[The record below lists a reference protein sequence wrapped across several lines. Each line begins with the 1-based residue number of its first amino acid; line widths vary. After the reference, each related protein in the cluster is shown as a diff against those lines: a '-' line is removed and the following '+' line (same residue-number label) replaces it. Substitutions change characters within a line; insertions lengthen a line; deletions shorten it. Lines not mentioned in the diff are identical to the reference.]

1 MTRPIHM
8 SSTGSADDMAPKFRA
23 EVRDWLSENLPSG
36 WTPASERY
44 LGADDRWELFGRA
57 WERKLHDGGLAGLS
71 WPVAVGGGG
80 KSLVEEVVLLE
91 ELARHGVPESVNAIA
106 KSMLGPT
113 IIAHGTTDQKHRFL
127 TNILSGDDIWCQGFS
142 EPDAGSDLASVR
154 TRATLA
160 DGGWRVSG
168 QKIWTSHA
176 ARSDWMFALVRSNS
190 DVERH
195 AGLTFILIDL
205 HSPGVEIRPLRQ
217 INGDAEFNEVF
228 FTDVFVPDDQVVGQP
243 HDGWKVA
250 RTTLG
255 FERGVA
261 HFGRY
266 IRFRRQLD
274 ELIVL
279 AGDVSNGYAGG
290 FESSDLRD
298 RLMESLVE
306 LEIYRLMA
314 RGLITRMAAGAGS
327 EGSLVKLM
335 WTEAYQKMQRLALDV
350 GGAPQLEWDVHE
362 PNDGAWAKRYLNSL
376 SRTIAG
382 GTSEIQR
389 NIIAERLLGLPR

>member
-1 MTRPIHM
+1 MRKPIETF
-8 SSTGSADDMAPKFRA
+8 SSGNADDLAPTFRA
-23 EVRDWLSENLPSG
+23 DVRDWLSGHLPPG
-36 WTPASERY
+36 WTPAAGRY
-44 LGADDRWELFGRA
+44 LSADDRWDLFGRV
-57 WERKLHDGGLAGLS
+57 WERKLHDAGFAGLS

-80 KSLVEEVVLLE
+80 RSLAEEVVLLE

-113 IIAHGTTDQKHRFL
+113 IIAHGTDDQKRRFL
-127 TNILSGDDIWCQGFS
+127 TRILSGEDIWCQGFS
-142 EPDAGSDLASVR
+142 EPDAGSDLAAVR
-154 TRATLA
+154 TRATPA
-160 DGGWRVSG
+160 HAGWCVSG

-176 ARSDWMFALVRSNS
+176 ARSDWMFALVRSDI

-195 AGLTFILIDL
+195 GGLMFILIDL
-205 HSPGVEIRPLRQ
+205 RSPGVEIRPLRQ

-228 FTDVFVPDDQVVGQP
+228 FTDVFVPDDQVLGRP

-255 FERGVA
+255 FERGIA

-274 ELIVL
+274 ELIAL
-279 AGDVSNGYAGG
+279 AGDVSRCADGL
-290 FESSDLRD
+290 ESSDFRD

-314 RGLITRMAAGAGS
+314 YRLITQMAAGAGS

-335 WTEAYQKMQRLALDV
+335 WTEAYQKMQRLALEI

>member
-1 MTRPIHM
+1 MFT
-8 SSTGSADDMAPKFRA
+8 TGGADDLAPAFRA
-23 EVRDWLSENLPSG
+23 EVRDWLSEHLPPG

-44 LGADDRWELFGRA
+44 LSADDRWELFGRA
-57 WERKLHDGGLAGLS
+57 WERKLHDGGFAGLS
-71 WPVAVGGGG
+71 WPVALGGAG
-80 KSLVEEVVLLE
+80 KSLVEEVVLLD

-113 IIAHGTTDQKHRFL
+113 IIAHGTSDQKHRFL
-127 TNILSGDDIWCQGFS
+127 TSILSGDHIWCQGFS
-142 EPDAGSDLASVR
+142 EPDAGSDLAAVR
-154 TRATLA
+154 TRATPA

-176 ARSDWMFALVRSNS
+176 ARSDWMFALVRSNLN
-190 DVERH
+190 VERH
-195 AGLTFILIDL
+195 AGLTFILIGL
-205 HSPGVEIRPLRQ
+205 RSPGVEIRPLRQ
-217 INGDAEFNEVF
+217 INGDVEFNEVF
-228 FTDVFVPDDQVVGQP
+228 FTDVFIPDDQVVGQP

-255 FERGVA
+255 FERGIA

-279 AGDVSNGYAGG
+279 AGDVSSGCAGG
-290 FESSDLRD
+290 FESSGLRD

-314 RGLITRMAAGAGS
+314 HRLIARMAAGGGS

-335 WTEAYQKMQRLALDV
+335 WTEAYQKMQRLALEV

-362 PNDGAWAKRYLNSL
+362 PNDGAWAKRYLNAL